1 MTGSQLQ
8 IWCSAHPLTATV
20 DTDSMCNTWVL
31 NVTVCFLDSI
41 ADIYDKTDIFDLTCA
56 SSILE
61 GPWSEEEESKLLH
74 AMEELAK
81 GKTDLSARG
90 CWVSVSKA
98 LGATQTSSS

>member
-1 MTGSQLQ
+1 
-8 IWCSAHPLTATV
+8 
-20 DTDSMCNTWVL
+20 MCDTWVL

-41 ADIYDKTDIFDLTCA
+41 ADIYDKADIFDLTCA

-81 GKTDLSARG
+81 EGKTDLSSRG